1 MLFQVQLMLDFG
13 LQGFDLNEV
22 ITLWVET
29 DKVLLIVTLIVS
41 VLHTIFEWLAFSSD
55 IQFWRQKKDMTGVSV
70 RTLWFRLIQRG
81 IVLLYL
87 LDNDTSWSVMG
98 SIGFGCALSL
108 WKIQKASKVTASDTF
123 PWFKVS
129 DANTPKETKT
139 KEYDQIAMGYM
150 KQAAVPLILGYSIY
164 SYMYNE
170 HKGYYSFVINTLV
183 GCIYTFGFINMMP
196 QLYINYRLKS
206 VAHLNNK
213 ALMFTFLNT
222 IIDDLFSFIVDMPT
236 M

>member
-1 MLFQVQLMLDFG
+1 
-13 LQGFDLNEV
+13 
-22 ITLWVET
+22 
-29 DKVLLIVTLIVS
+29 
-41 VLHTIFEWLAFSSD
+41 
-55 IQFWRQKKDMTGVSV
+55 
-70 RTLWFRLIQRG
+70 
-81 IVLLYL
+81 
-87 LDNDTSWSVMG
+87 MG
-98 SIGFGCALSL
+98 SIAFSIALSL
-108 WKIQKASKVTASDTF
+108 WKIKKASKITSSDTF

-129 DANTPKETKT
+129 DANSPKENKT

-150 KQAAVPLILGYSIY
+150 KNAAIPLIIGYSIY
-164 SYMYNE
+164 SFMYNE

-222 IIDDLFSFIVDMPT
+222 IIDDLFSFIVEMPT
-236 M
+236 MQRLSCFRDDFIFVIYMY